1 MSPLEIAANVMTVVC
16 IFLAGRN
23 NVHTWWTGIVAC
35 VLFGALFYDSKLYA
49 DVTLQLFFVGT
60 SIIGWIGW
68 AKKSHIASDGQFNMV
83 VDEQLPITRAS
94 REAMI
99 WMVSIA
105 VAVAIVYGFLLH
117 VFTDAYAPWIDSIV
131 LTFSVIAQLTLM
143 KRNYQT
149 WPLWV
154 IVNLV
159 SVPLYFK
166 RELYLTSGLYA
177 VFLVHAVWAWKN
189 WLNLRDEQFD
199 PKSVPRVANAP
210 IIK

>member
-1 MSPLEIAANVMTVVC
+1 MTPLEIAANVMTVVC

-35 VLFGALFYDSKLYA
+35 VLFGVVFYDAKLYA
-49 DVTLQLFFVGT
+49 DLTLQLFFVGT
-60 SIIGWIGW
+60 GIIGWVGW
-68 AKKSHIASDGQFNMV
+68 AKKSYIGNDGTHDMI
-83 VDEQLPITRAS
+83 VDEKLPITSAS

-99 WMVSIA
+99 WMIGTA

-117 VFTDAYAPWIDSIV
+117 TFTDAYAPWIDSIV

-143 KRNYQT
+143 KRNVQT

-154 IVNLV
+154 LVNIL

-166 RELYLTSGLYA
+166 RELYLTSGLYFI
-177 VFLVHAVWAWKN
+177 FLVHAVWAWKN
-189 WLNLRDEQFD
+189 WLNLRDEQFE
-199 PKSVPRVANAP
+199 PKNVPRVTGAP
-210 IIK
+210 LVK